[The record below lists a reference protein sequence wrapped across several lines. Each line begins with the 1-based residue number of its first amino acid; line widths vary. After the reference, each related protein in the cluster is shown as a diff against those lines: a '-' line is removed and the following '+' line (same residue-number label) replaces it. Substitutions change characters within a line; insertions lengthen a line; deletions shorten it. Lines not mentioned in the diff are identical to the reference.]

1 MQQSELTRIEIVRE
15 KSEAVFPHAS
25 GVTSL
30 RVVDTVL
37 RSNTFATKMLSK
49 TKRFGAATMDF
60 PIKFQLGTAIQSF
73 LGFDAL
79 PTSFTDTRVLLKYN
93 PKFVAAN
100 VALAGTDILA
110 NNTAAKVL
118 DLTKVEMQS
127 RAQDLADG
135 LGTMLWSDGTGN
147 GSKDILGLT
156 ALVDDGTSTTTI
168 GGLTRATYT
177 TLNSTRTVAAT
188 LSLATMRTLYN
199 AIADATVAPTR
210 AYTDYP
216 TWALFEQLLQPQ
228 EKIFKEV
235 NIVPNYKGY
244 EGFAGLMYAG
254 MEVVPDRKSTS
265 GSLVFLNE
273 NFIDFYGL
281 DADLEAFEGSKKV
294 DVAGKLFTGNM
305 YNEVSN
311 LGFYWT
317 GFIKTTTQFA
327 FNSFIVLA
335 GNLCTDNPRRHGKL
349 VSIAGV

>member
-1 MQQSELTRIEIVRE
+1 MAFDNVVDTLTLEEIV
-15 KSEAVFPHAS
+15 P
-25 GVTSL
+25 

-60 PIKFQLGTAIQSF
+60 PIKYQVGTAVQSF

-79 PTSFTDTRVLLKYN
+79 PTSFTDTRVLMKYN
-93 PKFVAAN
+93 PRFVAAN
-100 VALAGTDILA
+100 VALAGTDIAA
-110 NNTAAKVL
+110 NNTNAKVL
-118 DLTKVEMQS
+118 DLTRVEMQS

-147 GSKDILGLT
+147 SNKDPLGL
-156 ALVDDGTSTTTI
+156 AAIVDNGNTVSTI
-168 GGLTRATYT
+168 GGLSRSTYT
-177 TLNSTRTVAAT
+177 TLQSTVTAAST

-216 TWALFEQLLQPQ
+216 SWALYEQLLQPQ

-244 EGFAGLMYAG
+244 EGFSGLMYAG
-254 MEVVPDRKSTS
+254 MELVPDRKATT
-265 GSLVFLNE
+265 GVMVFLNE
-273 NFIDFYGL
+273 NYLDFYGL
-281 DADLEAFEGSKKV
+281 DVDLDAFEGAKKV

-317 GFIKTTTQFA
+317 GFIKVNTQFA
-327 FNSFIVLA
+327 WNSFIVLG

-349 VSIAGV
+349 TGITTI

>member
-1 MQQSELTRIEIVRE
+1 
-15 KSEAVFPHAS
+15 
-25 GVTSL
+25 
-30 RVVDTVL
+30 
-37 RSNTFATKMLSK
+37 MLSK

-60 PIKFQLGTAIQSF
+60 PIKYQIGTAIQSF

-79 PTSFTDTRVLLKYN
+79 PTSFTDTRVLMKYN
-93 PKFVAAN
+93 PRFVAAN

-135 LGTMLWSDGTGN
+135 LGTMLWADGTGN
-147 GSKDILGLT
+147 SNKDFLGL
-156 ALVDDGTSTTTI
+156 AAIVDNGNSVATI
-168 GGLTRATYT
+168 GGLSRSTYAT
-177 TLNSTRTVAAT
+177 LQSTVTAATT
-188 LSLATMRTLYN
+188 LSLATLRTLFN
-199 AIADATVAPTR
+199 AIADATIAPTR

-216 TWALFEQLLQPQ
+216 TWALYEQLLQPQ

-254 MEVVPDRKSTS
+254 MEIVADRKATT
-265 GSLVFLNE
+265 GNLVFLNE
-273 NFIDFYGL
+273 NFINFYGL

-294 DVAGKLFTGNM
+294 DVAGKLFVGNQ
-305 YNEVSN
+305 YNETSN

-317 GFIKTTTQFA
+317 GFIKTNSQFA
-327 FNSFIVLA
+327 FNSFIVIA

-349 VSIAGV
+349 TGITGV

>member
-1 MQQSELTRIEIVRE
+1 MAFDNVVDTLTLEEIV
-15 KSEAVFPHAS
+15 P
-25 GVTSL
+25 

-60 PIKFQLGTAIQSF
+60 PIKYQVGTAIQSF
-73 LGFDAL
+73 LGFDVL
-79 PTSFTDTRVLLKYN
+79 PTSFTDTRILMKYN
-93 PKFVAAN
+93 PRFVAAN
-100 VALAGTDILA
+100 VALAGTDLIA

-147 GSKDILGLT
+147 SSKDMLGL
-156 ALVDDGTSTTTI
+156 AAIVDDGTSVATI
-168 GGLTRATYT
+168 GGLARATYT
-177 TLNSTRTVAAT
+177 TLKSTVTAAST
-188 LSLATMRTLYN
+188 LSLAAMRTLYN
-199 AIADATVAPTR
+199 NIADATVAPTR
-210 AYTDYP
+210 VYTDYP
-216 TWALFEQLLQPQ
+216 TWALYERLLQPQ

-254 MEVVPDRKSTS
+254 MEVVPDRKATS
-265 GSLVFLNE
+265 GVMMFLNE
-273 NFIDFYGL
+273 NYLDFYGL
-281 DADLEAFEGSKKV
+281 DADLAQFEGSRKV
-294 DVAGKLFTGNM
+294 DVAGKLFAGNQ
-305 YNEVSN
+305 YNEVGN

-317 GFIKTTTQFA
+317 GFIKTNNQFA
-327 FNSFIVLA
+327 FNSFIILA

-349 VSIAGV
+349 TGVTTV

>member
-1 MQQSELTRIEIVRE
+1 MAFNNVVDTLTLEEIM
-15 KSEAVFPHAS
+15 P
-25 GVTSL
+25 

-37 RSNTFATKMLSK
+37 RANTFATKMLSK

-60 PIKFQLGTAIQSF
+60 PIKYQIGTAIQSF

-79 PTSFTDTRVLLKYN
+79 PTSFTDTRVLMKYN
-93 PKFVAAN
+93 PRFVAAN
-100 VALAGTDILA
+100 VALAGTDLIS

-118 DLTKVEMQS
+118 DLTRVEMQS

-147 GSKDILGLT
+147 SNKDLLGLG
-156 ALVDDGTSTTTI
+156 AIVDDGTSVATI
-168 GGLTRATYT
+168 GGLSRTTYT
-177 TLNSTRTVAAT
+177 TLKGTVTSATT

-210 AYTDYP
+210 SYTDYP
-216 TWALFEQLLQPQ
+216 SWALFEQLLQPQ

-254 MEVVPDRKSTS
+254 MELVPDRKAPS
-265 GSLVFLNE
+265 GQMVFLNE
-273 NFIDFYGL
+273 NYVDFYGL
-281 DADLEAFEGSKKV
+281 DASLEQFDGAKKV
-294 DVAGKLFTGNM
+294 DVAGKLFAGNQ

-317 GFIKTTTQFA
+317 GFIKVNTQFA
-327 FNSFIVLA
+327 FNSFIILA

-349 VSIAGV
+349 TGIAGI

>member
-1 MQQSELTRIEIVRE
+1 MAFDNVVDTLTLEEIV
-15 KSEAVFPHAS
+15 P
-25 GVTSL
+25 

-60 PIKFQLGTAIQSF
+60 PIKYQIGTAIQSF

-79 PTSFTDTRVLLKYN
+79 PTSFTDTRVLMKYN
-93 PKFVAAN
+93 PRFVAAN

-135 LGTMLWSDGTGN
+135 LGTMLWGDGTGN
-147 GSKDILGLT
+147 SNKDLLGLG
-156 ALVDDGTSTTTI
+156 AIVDNGNSVATI
-168 GGLTRATYT
+168 GGLSRSTYT
-177 TLNSTRTVAAT
+177 TLQGTVTAATT

-199 AIADATVAPTR
+199 AIADATIAPTR

-254 MEVVPDRKSTS
+254 MEIVPDRKATT
-265 GSLVFLNE
+265 GSLVYLNE
-273 NFIDFYGL
+273 NFLDFYGL
-281 DADLEAFEGSKKV
+281 DADLSQFEGSRKV
-294 DVAGKLFTGNM
+294 DVAGKLFAGNQ
-305 YNEVSN
+305 YNEVGN

-317 GFIKTTTQFA
+317 GFIKVNTQFA

-349 VSIAGV
+349 TGVTGI

>member
-1 MQQSELTRIEIVRE
+1 MAFNNVVDTITLEEII
-15 KSEAVFPHAS
+15 P
-25 GVTSL
+25 

-60 PIKFQLGTAIQSF
+60 PIKYQVGTAIQSF

-100 VALAGTDILA
+100 VALAGTDLIA
-110 NNTAAKVL
+110 NNTNAKVL

-135 LGTMLWSDGTGN
+135 LGTMLWATGAGN
-147 GSKDILGLT
+147 GGKDTNGLGNI
-156 ALVDDGTSTTTI
+156 VDDGTSSTTI
-168 GGLTRATYT
+168 GGLARATYP
-177 TLNSTRTVAAT
+177 TLNSTVTAAAT

-199 AIADATVAPTR
+199 NIADATIAPTR
-210 AYTDYP
+210 AYSDYP
-216 TWALFEQLLQPQ
+216 TWALYEQLLQPQ

-235 NIVPNYKGY
+235 NIVPGYKGY

-254 MEVVPDRKSTS
+254 MEVVPDRKATT
-265 GSLVFLNE
+265 GQMVFLNE

-281 DADLEAFEGSKKV
+281 DADLEAFEGAKKV
-294 DVAGKLFTGNM
+294 DVAGKLFAGNQ
-305 YNEVSN
+305 YNEVGN

-317 GFIKTTTQFA
+317 GFIKVNTQFA
-327 FNSFIVLA
+327 FNSFIILA

-349 VSIAGV
+349 TGVTGV

>member
-1 MQQSELTRIEIVRE
+1 MAFNNVVDTITLEEIV
-15 KSEAVFPHAS
+15 P
-25 GVTSL
+25 

-49 TKRFGAATMDF
+49 TKKFGAATMDF
-60 PIKFQLGTAIQSF
+60 PVKYQVGTAIQSF
-73 LGFDAL
+73 LGFDSL
-79 PTSFTDTRVLLKYN
+79 PTSFTDTRVLLKSN

-118 DLTKVEMQS
+118 DLTRVEMQS

-147 GSKDILGLT
+147 GSKDLLGLG
-156 ALVDDGTSTTTI
+156 AIVDDGSAAPTI
-168 GGLTRATYT
+168 GGLSRSTYT
-177 TLNSTRTVAAT
+177 TLKGTVTSAST

-199 AIADATVAPTR
+199 AIADATIAPSR

-216 TWALFEQLLQPQ
+216 TWALYEQLLQPQ
-228 EKIFKEV
+228 EKIYKEV

-254 MEVVPDRKSTS
+254 MEIVPDRKATT
-265 GSLVFLNE
+265 GTLAFLNE
-273 NFIDFYGL
+273 NYIDFYGL
-281 DADLEAFEGSKKV
+281 DADLDAFEGSRKV
-294 DVAGKLFTGNM
+294 DVAGKLFTGNQ
-305 YNEVSN
+305 YNEVGN

-317 GFIKTTTQFA
+317 GFIKVNTQFA

-349 VSIAGV
+349 TGITTI

>member
-1 MQQSELTRIEIVRE
+1 MSFNNVVDTITLEEIM
-15 KSEAVFPHAS
+15 P
-25 GVTSL
+25 

-49 TKRFGAATMDF
+49 TKKFGAATMDF
-60 PIKFQLGTAIQSF
+60 PIKYQVGTAIQSF

-79 PTSFTDTRVLLKYN
+79 PTSFTDTRVLMKYN

-100 VALAGTDILA
+100 VALAGTDLIA

-118 DLTKVEMQS
+118 DLTGVEMQS

-147 GSKDILGLT
+147 SSKDVLGL
-156 ALVDDGTSTTTI
+156 AAIVDDGDSVATI
-168 GGLTRATYT
+168 GGLSRSTYT
-177 TLNSTRTVAAT
+177 TLASTVTSAAT

-199 AIADATVAPTR
+199 NIADATIAPTR
-210 AYTDYP
+210 TYTDYP

-228 EKIFKEV
+228 EKIYKEV

-244 EGFAGLMYAG
+244 EGFSGLMYAA
-254 MEVVPDRKSTS
+254 MEIVPDRKATS
-265 GSLVFLNE
+265 GQMVMINE
-273 NFIDFYGL
+273 NFLDFYGL
-281 DADLEAFEGSKKV
+281 DTDLSQFEGSKKV
-294 DVAGKLFTGNM
+294 DVAGKLFTGNQ

-317 GFIKTTTQFA
+317 GFIKTQNQFA
-327 FNSFIVLA
+327 FNSFIILA

-349 VSIAGV
+349 TDVAGV

>member
-1 MQQSELTRIEIVRE
+1 MAFDNVVDTLTLEEIV
-15 KSEAVFPHAS
+15 P
-25 GVTSL
+25 

-60 PIKFQLGTAIQSF
+60 PIKYQVGTAIQSF

-79 PTSFTDTRVLLKYN
+79 PTSFTDTRVLMKYN
-93 PKFVAAN
+93 PRFVAAN

-110 NNTAAKVL
+110 NNTAAKIL

-147 GSKDILGLT
+147 SNKDFLGLG
-156 ALVDDGTSTTTI
+156 AIVDSGSNVATI
-168 GGLTRATYT
+168 GGLSRSTYT
-177 TLNSTRTVAAT
+177 TLASTVTSSAT
-188 LSLATMRTLYN
+188 LSLSTMRTLYN
-199 AIADATVAPTR
+199 AIADASIAPTR

-216 TWALFEQLLQPQ
+216 TWALYEQLLQPQ

-235 NIVPNYKGY
+235 NIVPGYKGY

-254 MEVVPDRKSTS
+254 MEIVPDRKATT
-265 GSLVFLNE
+265 GNLVFLNE
-273 NFIDFYGL
+273 NFLDFYGL
-281 DADLEAFEGSKKV
+281 DADLSQFEGAKKV
-294 DVAGKLFTGNM
+294 DVAGKLFAGNM
-305 YNEVSN
+305 YNQVSN

-317 GFIKTTTQFA
+317 GFIKSNTQYA
-327 FNSFIVLA
+327 FNSFIVIA

-349 VSIAGV
+349 TGVTGV

>member
-1 MQQSELTRIEIVRE
+1 MAFNNVVDTITLEEII
-15 KSEAVFPHAS
+15 P
-25 GVTSL
+25 

-37 RSNTFATKMLSK
+37 RSNTFATKVLSK

-60 PIKFQLGTAIQSF
+60 PIKYQVGTAIQSF

-100 VALAGTDILA
+100 VALAGTDLIA
-110 NNTAAKVL
+110 NNTNAKVL

-135 LGTMLWSDGTGN
+135 LGTMLWADGTGN
-147 GSKDILGLT
+147 GGKDVLGL
-156 ALVDDGTSTTTI
+156 AAIVDDGTSVATI
-168 GGLTRATYT
+168 GGLSRSTYS
-177 TLNSTRTVAAT
+177 TLNSTKTSATT

-199 AIADATVAPTR
+199 NIADATIAPTR
-210 AYTDYP
+210 AYSDYP

-228 EKIFKEV
+228 EKIYKEV

-254 MEVVPDRKSTS
+254 MEIVPDRKATS
-265 GSLVFLNE
+265 GQMVFLNE

-281 DADLEAFEGSKKV
+281 DADLEAFEGAKKV
-294 DVAGKLFTGNM
+294 DVSGKLFAGNQ
-305 YNEVSN
+305 YNEVGN

-317 GFIKTTTQFA
+317 GFIKVNTQFA
-327 FNSFIVLA
+327 FNSFIILA

-349 VSIAGV
+349 TNIAGV